1 MLYVAAMFVHIYMG
15 TIGVE
20 GAFEA
25 MADGNVDVNWAKER
39 HSLWYEEEMQAGAG
53 QRPGDAAGRITGISI
68 RDKNARPCGRAF
80 CYKGAMRII
89 GLAGW
94 SGSGKTTLIKKL
106 IPRLIARG
114 ISVSTL
120 KHAHHGFDLDQ
131 PGKDSFFHRTAGA
144 TEVIISSAKRWA
156 ILHELREQ
164 PEWDMAA
171 LVGKMSPVDLVLV
184 EGFKRDAFPKLEIHR
199 IANGKPLIHPED
211 PHIVAVASDSALPA
225 ARVPV
230 IDLNDIEAIADL
242 LLKHA
247 VPIGAGRIRER
258 LMAQL
263 TDDCFAFSGPL
274 LPLEDMERLIGERV
288 APVAETERVA
298 LARRARPRDRRRREG
313 AGRSAAV
320 R

>member
-1 MLYVAAMFVHIYMG
+1 
-15 TIGVE
+15 
-20 GAFEA
+20 
-25 MADGNVDVNWAKER
+25 
-39 HSLWYEEEMQAGAG
+39 
-53 QRPGDAAGRITGISI
+53 
-68 RDKNARPCGRAF
+68 
-80 CYKGAMRII
+80 MRII

-114 ISVSTL
+114 IAVSTL

-164 PEWDMAA
+164 PEWDLAA

-211 PHIVAVASDSALPA
+211 PHIIAVASDSALPA
-225 ARVPV
+225 AIVPV
-230 IDLNDIEAIADL
+230 VDLNDIEAIADL
-242 LLKHA
+242 LLKYA
-247 VPIGAGRIRER
+247 VPI
-258 LMAQL
+258 
-263 TDDCFAFSGPL
+263 
-274 LPLEDMERLIGERV
+274 
-288 APVAETERVA
+288 
-298 LARRARPRDRRRREG
+298 
-313 AGRSAAV
+313 
-320 R
+320 

>member
-1 MLYVAAMFVHIYMG
+1 
-15 TIGVE
+15 
-20 GAFEA
+20 
-25 MADGNVDVNWAKER
+25 
-39 HSLWYEEEMQAGAG
+39 
-53 QRPGDAAGRITGISI
+53 
-68 RDKNARPCGRAF
+68 
-80 CYKGAMRII
+80 MRII

-164 PEWDMAA
+164 PEWDMVA

-199 IANGKPLIHPED
+199 IANSKPLIHPED
-211 PHIVAVASDSALPA
+211 PHIIAVASDSAVPA

-230 IDLNDIEAIADL
+230 VDLNDIEAIADL

-247 VPIGAGRIRER
+247 VPISEASAPRIN
-258 LMAQL
+258 
-263 TDDCFAFSGPL
+263 
-274 LPLEDMERLIGERV
+274 
-288 APVAETERVA
+288 
-298 LARRARPRDRRRREG
+298 
-313 AGRSAAV
+313 
-320 R
+320 

>member
-1 MLYVAAMFVHIYMG
+1 
-15 TIGVE
+15 
-20 GAFEA
+20 
-25 MADGNVDVNWAKER
+25 
-39 HSLWYEEEMQAGAG
+39 
-53 QRPGDAAGRITGISI
+53 
-68 RDKNARPCGRAF
+68 
-80 CYKGAMRII
+80 MRII

-131 PGKDSFFHRTAGA
+131 PGKDSFFHRAAGA

-164 PEWDMAA
+164 PEWDLAA

-199 IANGKPLIHPED
+199 IANSKPLIHPED
-211 PHIVAVASDSALPA
+211 PHIIAVASDSALPA
-225 ARVPV
+225 AQVPV
-230 IDLNDIEAIADL
+230 VDLNDIEAIADL

-247 VPIGAGRIRER
+247 VPINSVPATQG
-258 LMAQL
+258 
-263 TDDCFAFSGPL
+263 
-274 LPLEDMERLIGERV
+274 V
-288 APVAETERVA
+288 
-298 LARRARPRDRRRREG
+298 
-313 AGRSAAV
+313 
-320 R
+320 